1 MSGLVDS
8 FGRVHR
14 DLRISLT
21 DKCSLRCTYCMPEE
35 GVPWIPKQSVL
46 SVDEIE
52 RVTRIAA
59 AEGIETVRLTGGE
72 PLISPN
78 LIEIVRRIAAI
89 EGPEGRLEVAMT
101 TNGIRLPEFIPGL
114 EEAGLSRLN
123 ISIDTL
129 DPDRFFELTRRDR
142 LIDVLAGIEAAR
154 RSRLRPLKLNAVVMR
169 GVNEDEVVDLVEF
182 AIEHDAQMRFIE
194 HMPLDIGHTW
204 DRGEMVPREEILA
217 ALLRRF
223 DLTPLPGRG
232 GAPAEV
238 FEIRGSHLADGSPA
252 TVGVIASVTAPF
264 CASCDRLRLTA
275 DGQLRNCLFARE
287 ELDIRS
293 ALRGGA
299 SDEAI
304 GDIFKAGVAG
314 KRAGHGIDRPDFVQ
328 PDRGM
333 NAIGG

>member
-1 MSGLVDS
+1 MSGLVDR

-14 DLRISLT
+14 DLRVSLT
-21 DKCSLRCTYCMPEE
+21 DKCSLRCTYCMPAE

-46 SVDEIE
+46 TPDEIE
-52 RVTRIAA
+52 RIVRVAA

-78 LIEIVRRIAAI
+78 LVEIVRRIAAI
-89 EGPEGRLEVAMT
+89 EGPNGPVEVAMT
-101 TNGIRLPEFIPGL
+101 TNGIRLPDFIPGL
-114 EEAGLSRLN
+114 EEAGLARLN

-129 DPDRFFELTRRDR
+129 DPDRFAELTRRDR

-154 RSRLRPLKLNAVVMR
+154 RSKLRPLKLNAVVMR

-204 DRGEMVPREEILA
+204 DREEMVSREEIMA
-217 ALLRRF
+217 ALGKRF
-223 DLTPLPGRG
+223 RLEPLGGRG

-238 FEIRGSHLADGSPA
+238 FGIDGGPF
-252 TVGVIASVTAPF
+252 TVGVIASVSAPF
-264 CASCDRLRLTA
+264 CAACDRLRLTA

-287 ELDIRS
+287 ELDLKG
-293 ALRGGA
+293 ALRSGA
-299 SDEAI
+299 SDEGI
-304 GDIFKAGVAG
+304 RDILRAGVAA
-314 KRAGHGIDRPDFVQ
+314 KRAGHGIDSPDFTQ